1 MSSLITPEK
10 ILEMQ
15 EFLKQHPPDP
25 AYDWSDYTLDAVI
38 PPDEFI
44 ARCYRD
50 ALTSLGE
57 LPNELK

>member
-25 AYDWSDYTLDAVI
+25 AYDEEAEMLDGDL
-38 PPDEFI
+38 PPDEFK
-44 ARCYRD
+44 ARCAYIV
-50 ALTSLGE
+50 
-57 LPNELK
+57 LKKIGKFPD